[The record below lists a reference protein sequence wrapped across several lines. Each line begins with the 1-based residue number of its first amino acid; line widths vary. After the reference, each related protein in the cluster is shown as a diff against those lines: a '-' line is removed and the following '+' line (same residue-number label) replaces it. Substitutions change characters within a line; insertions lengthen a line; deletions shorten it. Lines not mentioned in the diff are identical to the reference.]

1 MRQHTDIDEAKR
13 MLRREAATRRAA
25 AADAD
30 AGDGGERLAAR
41 FLEAVAVP
49 GGDPV
54 SGYWPIGDEMDV
66 MPLLTALAA
75 RGHTI
80 ALPVVA
86 GPRRPLV
93 FRRWVAGDEMA
104 EGPYGIREPVAT
116 APAIAPRVLLVPL
129 LAFDRAGSRLG
140 YGAGFYD
147 RSLAG
152 LREKGETLAV
162 GIAWAA
168 QEVPAVPHD
177 ANDQTLD
184 WVVTERAAIPIT
196 GVAS

>member
-1 MRQHTDIDEAKR
+1 MQRPSDIDEAKR
-13 MLRREAATRRAA
+13 LLRKEAATRRAA

-30 AGDGGERLAAR
+30 AGDSGERLAAR
-41 FLEAVAVP
+41 FFEAVAVP
-49 GGDPV
+49 GGDSV

-66 MPLLTALAA
+66 MPLLRDLAA

-86 GPRRPLV
+86 GRRRPLV
-93 FRRWVAGDEMA
+93 FRRWVAGDEMG
-104 EGPYGIREPVAT
+104 EGPYGIREPMAT
-116 APAIAPRVLLVPL
+116 APAVAPRVVLVPL
-129 LAFDRAGSRLG
+129 LAFDRAGWRLG

-152 LREKGETLAV
+152 LREEGETLAV

-168 QEVPAVPHD
+168 QEVPAVPHG
-177 ANDQTLD
+177 ANDQVLD
-184 WVVTERAAIPIT
+184 WVVTEREAIAISGAA
-196 GVAS
+196 S